1 MYKKREDHPEGAPE
15 MTREI
20 SQCPFISMNN
30 NPNHVGNS
38 NHTLS
43 IAILNSQSLVNKTA
57 TFGAFINDHSPDII
71 TVSET
76 WLSPDISTAEIFPGG
91 YNVFKKDRQDGHGGV
106 LLASRTS
113 LTCHELSINSPTE
126 VVSCKFTF
134 TNNQSLIVC
143 SVYRPPN
150 SNLETMMNLCKLFE
164 SLCTTYSDTPIW
176 IAGDMNLPNIN

>member
-1 MYKKREDHPEGAPE
+1 

-57 TFGAFINDHSPDII
+57 TFGAFIDDHNPDIV

-76 WLSPDISTAEIFPGG
+76 WLSPDISTAEIFPSG
-91 YNVFKKDRQDGHGGV
+91 YNVFRKDRQDGHGGV

-113 LTCHELSINSPTE
+113 LTCYELSIDSPTE
-126 VVSCKFTF
+126 VVSCKFVLQITHIL
-134 TNNQSLIVC
+134 LI
-143 SVYRPPN
+143 SV
-150 SNLETMMNLCKLFE
+150 KH
-164 SLCTTYSDTPIW
+164 
-176 IAGDMNLPNIN
+176 